1 MREIKFRAWLIREE
15 EMIYDGDL
23 FVFHMESLAIKWKG
37 DLLYF
42 PRVIF
47 MQFTGLK
54 DKNGKE
60 IYEGDIVRVQN
71 QGEYKEQEEIGGVGT
86 VEYLDGRYGVM
97 GFYFI
102 GLSQKTCSGSEGN
115 WNMEIIGDIYST
127 PELLKV

>member
-1 MREIKFRAWLIREE
+1 MREIKFRALVKYGSQDEYRWEYYSTLCEPTWADSQIAH
-15 EMIYDGDL
+15 IKIKDL
-23 FVFHMESLAIKWKG
+23 
-37 DLLYF
+37 
-42 PRVIF
+42 
-47 MQFTGLK
+47 QFTGLK

-60 IYEGDIVRVQN
+60 IFEGDIIRVQN

-115 WNMEIIGDIYST
+115 WNMEIIGDIYSN